1 MNELIGFI
9 KESLKNNKIVV
20 IKNED
25 ILNKCEIKN
34 TYITYFI
41 LSKDKNNNIM
51 RTKITID
58 NMDLDDINN
67 CYLPELI
74 FNSINEN
81 QVTNIFDVP
90 KSIPTSLA
98 PNPNKFMFIA
108 PYHYFSTLLALY
120 LCNSSFQ

>member
-1 MNELIGFI
+1 MKELIEYI
-9 KESLKNNKIVV
+9 KERLKNNKIVV

-34 TYITYFI
+34 TYITYYI

-58 NMDLDDINN
+58 NMELDEINN

-81 QVTNIFDVP
+81 QVTNIFDVHRL
-90 KSIPTSLA
+90 K
-98 PNPNKFMFIA
+98 NEFKFFENNDIGLKIK
-108 PYHYFSTLLALY
+108 FG
-120 LCNSSFQ
+120 SFKQKK